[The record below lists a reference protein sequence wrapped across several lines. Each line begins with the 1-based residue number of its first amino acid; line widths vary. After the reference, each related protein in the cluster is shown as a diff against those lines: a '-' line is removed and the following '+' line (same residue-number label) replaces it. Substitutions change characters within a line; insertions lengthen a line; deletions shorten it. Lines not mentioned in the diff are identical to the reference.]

1 MFQRRCTLFLLLL
14 FGAFC
19 NVIQSQTLGGN
30 AVFSFLR
37 QPMGARTWALG
48 GTNISSLSND
58 VSLAFQQPA
67 LLRTS
72 QQAQISTSVQS
83 FVAGI
88 RNYSLMAAALVPR
101 SNWMSAIG
109 VNYFNYGSITQT
121 DAAGNTL
128 GQINP
133 ADFVVQGMLSRTY
146 NEKFNL
152 GITLKFIHSNYGPYR
167 SSGVAAD
174 IGVAY
179 RDSANGWQAS
189 VLVKNMGAQLN
200 AYSAGGVKEELPF
213 DIQAG
218 ISKRL
223 ANAPFQFSLTAAGLQ
238 TWNTVYNDTSFRAGE
253 GEINYTGISF
263 LNKLV
268 NRLTFGVQVY
278 PHEKLELMAGYN
290 FQRRSEL
297 NVFNQ
302 VSGLNGFTL
311 GTALLLKKMHLHYA
325 TGFYQRNL
333 FHQLTINFNWNGNL

>member
-1 MFQRRCTLFLLLL
+1 
-14 FGAFC
+14 
-19 NVIQSQTLGGN
+19 
-30 AVFSFLR
+30 
-37 QPMGARTWALG
+37 
-48 GTNISSLSND
+48 
-58 VSLAFQQPA
+58 
-67 LLRTS
+67 
-72 QQAQISTSVQS
+72 
-83 FVAGI
+83 
-88 RNYSLMAAALVPR
+88 
-101 SNWMSAIG
+101 
-109 VNYFNYGSITQT
+109 
-121 DAAGNTL
+121 
-128 GQINP
+128 
-133 ADFVVQGMLSRTY
+133 
-146 NEKFNL
+146 
-152 GITLKFIHSNYGPYR
+152 
-167 SSGVAAD
+167 
-174 IGVAY
+174 
-179 RDSANGWQAS
+179 
-189 VLVKNMGAQLN
+189 MGAQLN

>member
-1 MFQRRCTLFLLLL
+1 
-14 FGAFC
+14 
-19 NVIQSQTLGGN
+19 LGGN

-37 QPMGARTWALG
+37 QPIGARTWALG

-101 SNWMSAIG
+101 S
-109 VNYFNYGSITQT
+109 IT
-121 DAAGNTL
+121 
-128 GQINP
+128 P